1 MYLTIRRLDMLMGSF
16 ATALGSPAAFH
27 CRRGDQGEFA
37 VISSAGML
45 PLAQINH
52 LPTPGFV
59 DRAVRAEHSTLE
71 LLDPGRDASLI
82 ASAGATPLTHAASAP
97 VRPTHPEA
105 LIAAF
110 AGPPPDPTAALRIV
124 ESCAAMLAMCLE
136 QPTGFEML
144 IRAACSHKSLNN
156 RQRHRTCGRR

>member
-1 MYLTIRRLDMLMGSF
+1 MNHRLDMLMGSF
-16 ATALGSPAAFH
+16 ATALGSQTAFH
-27 CRRGDQGEFA
+27 CRQDDQGELA
-37 VISSAGML
+37 VISSAGL
-45 PLAQINH
+45 IPLAQINH

-59 DRAVRAEHSTLE
+59 DRAMRAGHPTLE
-71 LLDPGRDASLI
+71 LLDPERDASLI

-110 AGPPPDPTAALRIV
+110 AGPQPDPTKALRIV

-136 QPTGFEML
+136 QANGFEML
-144 IRAACSHKSLNN
+144 IRAACSEQSLNGG
-156 RQRHRTCGRR
+156 QRHRTCGRW